1 MKTLSITEETIDM
14 QLKKAAVVGSFC
26 ILAFSQQGMAQDN
39 LTCDDIEW
47 KSVVTDEIPS
57 IASACDAVM
66 MKEGSI
72 HARVEVELL
81 RVRGRTL
88 TFRVL
93 DNNNESLGVYSQ
105 TVDTAWRAHIAGRS
119 YRPRDLMR
127 GQRLNVY
134 MPSDRWAVIP
144 EDAAE
149 EPAVEM
155 AVVPVP
161 AQELPKTA
169 TPLPLIALLGSGLVS
184 LGAGLGWFRRRRNS

>member
-1 MKTLSITEETIDM
+1 M
-14 QLKKAAVVGSFC
+14 QLKKAVAVASFC
-26 ILAFSQQGMAQDN
+26 MLGFAQSGMAQDN

-47 KSVVTDEIPS
+47 KTVVTDQIPS

-93 DNNNESLGVYSQ
+93 DNNDKSLGVYTQ
-105 TVDTAWRAHIAGRS
+105 TVDTSWRAHIGGRS
-119 YRPRDLMR
+119 FRPADLSR

-134 MPSDRWAVIP
+134 LPSDRWAVIP
-144 EDAAE
+144 EDAAA

-155 AVVPVP
+155 AVVPEP
-161 AQELPKTA
+161 APELPKTA
-169 TPLPLIALLGSGLVS
+169 SPLPLIALLGSGFMA
-184 LGAGLGWFRRRRNS
+184 LGAGLGWFRRRRS